1 VRGRKPKPVEV
12 KRRYLPAAK
21 TAWRQI
27 VPRLAEVGM
36 LDTVDAPALEALCVN
51 VGLMR
56 RAAAEMAKAP
66 ATVSGSH
73 GKVKRNPLVD
83 EFQIAQGAGQGGR

>member
-1 VRGRKPKPVEV
+1 MPS
-12 KRRYLPAAK
+12 YLPARAK

-36 LDTVDAPALEALCVN
+36 LDVVDGPALEALCIN

-56 RAAAEMAKAP
+56 RAAAELADAP
-66 ATVSGSH
+66 ATC
-73 GKVKRNPLVD
+73 R
-83 EFQIAQGAGQGGR
+83 GRTAT